1 MTSPGAIGAGAGVI
15 STCVAAASNLL
26 RGNPHLVSTAPDLL
40 TLVAVVAVV
49 WIAVR
54 RAGAHPVAGRQSA
67 QRATVVASTVFA
79 LGMGA
84 FTLWYLPS
92 HALVLGAFGAGSGF
106 VLAYLAGLAASRTI
120 QNRAA

>member
-1 MTSPGAIGAGAGVI
+1 MTSPGAIGAGAGLL
-15 STCVAAASNLL
+15 STFVAAASNLL
-26 RGNPHLVSTAPDLL
+26 RGDPHLVSTAPDLL

-49 WIAVR
+49 WFAVR

-67 QRATVVASTVFA
+67 QKATIVASTVFA

-120 QNRAA
+120 QTRAV

>member
-1 MTSPGAIGAGAGVI
+1 MISPRAIGAGAGLL
-15 STCVAAASNLL
+15 STFVAAASNLR
-26 RGNPHLVSTAPDLL
+26 RGDPHLVSAAPDLL

-49 WIAVR
+49 SFAVR
-54 RAGAHPVAGRQSA
+54 RAGAQHVAGRESA
-67 QRATVVASTVFA
+67 QKATVVASTVFA

-120 QNRAA
+120 QKRAV